1 MPVFVPVLLGSSRI
15 GRRSGHVANF
25 IFNALRER
33 QGAATELFDLAEYE
47 FPLMV
52 QRFEDMLEPPVLLAK
67 LRQGLR
73 GADGLIIVA
82 PEYKNGYPG
91 VLKNA
96 LDYFEAGILNRK
108 PVGIATVSS
117 GGFGG
122 LNCLAQLR
130 LVCLAMGGL
139 PIPAAFP
146 VSRVKEKSN
155 ETGRLVD
162 ESLAPKL
169 GKFLDELIWFTE
181 ALANH
186 AQTRSTA

>member
-1 MPVFVPVLLGSSRI
+1 MPVYVPVLLGSSRV

-25 IFNALRER
+25 IVNALHER

-47 FPLMV
+47 FPLMA

-122 LNCLAQLR
+122 INCLAQLR

-146 VSRVKEKSN
+146 VSRVKEAFS
-155 ETGRLVD
+155 ETGELVD
-162 ESLAPKL
+162 EGLTRKL

-181 ALANH
+181 ALATH
-186 AQTRSTA
+186 SRIEPTA

>member
-25 IFNALRER
+25 IINTLREK

-96 LDYFEAGILNRK
+96 LDY
-108 PVGIATVSS
+108 
-117 GGFGG
+117 
-122 LNCLAQLR
+122 
-130 LVCLAMGGL
+130 
-139 PIPAAFP
+139 
-146 VSRVKEKSN
+146 
-155 ETGRLVD
+155 
-162 ESLAPKL
+162 
-169 GKFLDELIWFTE
+169 
-181 ALANH
+181 
-186 AQTRSTA
+186 